1 VNRPAADRRGPAPRL
16 LMTVRQAGLALSLM
30 ASPLALA
37 ATPPTSPVPAAEVQ
51 SFVHG
56 VVREAVRFREG
67 DTTLTLVLSETGRYT
82 ETPER
87 LHARLYA
94 TLLEGTPAGDGLQ
107 ERWRIA
113 DHVLDCPLDLTLR
126 YTRPAF
132 HLSDADQ
139 DGTLEIWVSYYQ
151 SCRGDVSPS
160 TLKLIGYEGNQK
172 LAMRGSATLVL
183 DVDGE
188 TFTQAGERPPVMDAA
203 LQRSPALRAKAQA
216 LWQLVERETL
226 SD

>member
-1 VNRPAADRRGPAPRL
+1 MRLRLPPTARRGL
-16 LMTVRQAGLALSLM
+16 LALTCVV
-30 ASPLALA
+30 SPLAG

-82 ETPER
+82 ERPEQQQ
-87 LHARLYA
+87 ARLYA
-94 TLLEGTPAGDGLQ
+94 TLLEGTPDGDGLQ

-126 YTRPAF
+126 YTRPAY

-139 DGTLEIWVSYYQ
+139 DGTLEIWVSYYL

-160 TLKLIGYEGNQK
+160 ALKLIGYEGNQK

-188 TFTQAGERPPVMDAA
+188 TLTQAGETSPVMDAA
-203 LQRSPALRAKAQA
+203 LQRSPALRAQAQV
-216 LWQLVERETL
+216 LWRLVERETL